1 MESNNKHFPQTDGS
15 AQAPH
20 MSFSNSDIAIESF
33 DKKVPQY
40 FPSVIGWK
48 RFRNDVFSVWP
59 HSREAL
65 DLFFSW
71 MNNIDS
77 TKKIKITMEVAKDVL
92 EFLDLRLKFDKEY
105 KHISVDFFCKIYM
118 RIF

>member
-48 RFRNDVFSVWP
+48 RFRNDVFSV
-59 HSREAL
+59 
-65 DLFFSW
+65 
-71 MNNIDS
+71 
-77 TKKIKITMEVAKDVL
+77 
-92 EFLDLRLKFDKEY
+92 
-105 KHISVDFFCKIYM
+105 
-118 RIF
+118 